1 MSQPSYR
8 LTEHAREE
16 AERRGIPPGVLHTV
30 LTQPEQIVRAHSG
43 REAYQSRVEMDGTLY
58 LVRAIVESANPVIV
72 ITVYRTSR
80 LEKYWS
86 DEP

>member
-30 LTQPEQIVRAHSG
+30 LTQPEQIVRAPSC
-43 REAYQSRVEMDGTLY
+43 
-58 LVRAIVESANPVIV
+58 P
-72 ITVYRTSR
+72 
-80 LEKYWS
+80 
-86 DEP
+86 